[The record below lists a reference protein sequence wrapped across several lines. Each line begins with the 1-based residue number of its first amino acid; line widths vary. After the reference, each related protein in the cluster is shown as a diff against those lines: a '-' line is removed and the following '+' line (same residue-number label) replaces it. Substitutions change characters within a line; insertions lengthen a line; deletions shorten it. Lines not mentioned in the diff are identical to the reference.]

1 MQKLTTSIHINAPV
15 KKVWDTM
22 LDPTTYALWTT
33 PFNPGG
39 STYEGSWE
47 QGSEIRF
54 IGPDPETGEKGG
66 MLSRI
71 AENRPHQ
78 FISIEHIGIIKNG
91 VVDTT
96 SDEVKQWTPAF
107 ENYTF
112 TEKDGGTEVLVEMDI
127 NEEHKAMFEDM
138 WPKALQVLKE
148 LSEK

>member
-22 LDPTTYALWTT
+22 LDPVTYAEWTA

-39 STYEGSWE
+39 STYQGNWE

-54 IGPDPETGEKGG
+54 IGPDPKTGEEGG
-66 MLSRI
+66 MFSRI
-71 AENRPHQ
+71 AENRLHE

-91 VVDTT
+91 IVDTT
-96 SDEVKQWTPAF
+96 SDEVKKWAPAF

-112 TEKDGGTEVLVEMDI
+112 TEKDGGTEVVVEMDVD
-127 NEEHKAMFEDM
+127 EDYKAMFEEM
-138 WPKALQVLKE
+138 WPKALQSLKE
-148 LSEK
+148 LAER